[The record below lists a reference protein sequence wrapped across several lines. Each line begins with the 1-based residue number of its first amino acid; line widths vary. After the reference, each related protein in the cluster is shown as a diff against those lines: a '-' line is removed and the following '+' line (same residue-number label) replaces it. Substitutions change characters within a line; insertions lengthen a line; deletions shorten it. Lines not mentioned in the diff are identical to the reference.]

1 MRWRRNEETGPN
13 KPQTHGKYLLQT
25 SLDTKDE
32 TNIWMFYNVIRTVE
46 ETFKTLKTDLDI
58 RPVFHKSDDGTKA
71 HLHLA
76 ILAYWVVSTAKY
88 ILKQKGINVRWSEI
102 LRITSTQQR
111 VTMAGNTTDGKNVRI
126 RKSTE
131 PEEKLASI
139 QSALGISPKA
149 SCPIKFVWPPK
160 IPSEKTNTENQLV
173 DSD

>member
-1 MRWRRNEETGPN
+1 M
-13 KPQTHGKYLLQT
+13 
-25 SLDTKDE
+25 
-32 TNIWMFYNVIRTVE
+32 
-46 ETFKTLKTDLDI
+46 
-58 RPVFHKSDDGTKA
+58 
-71 HLHLA
+71 
-76 ILAYWVVSTAKY
+76 VSTARY

-102 LRITSTQQR
+102 LRITSAQQR
-111 VTMAGNTTDGKNVRI
+111 VTMAGNTADGKNVRI

>member
-1 MRWRRNEETGPN
+1 MLIKPTKKWKYPN
-13 KPQTHGKYLLQT
+13 G
-25 SLDTKDE
+25 LDDIMIPYTYYRLVESYRDADGRTKQ
-32 TNIWMFYNVIRTVE
+32 RTVVE

-102 LRITSTQQR
+102 LRITSAQQR
-111 VTMAGNTTDGKNVRI
+111 VTMAGNTIDGKNVRI

-139 QSALGISPKA
+139 QSALGTPLELGS
-149 SCPIKFVWPPK
+149 
-160 IPSEKTNTENQLV
+160 
-173 DSD
+173 